1 MKHLENVGN
10 LKLFFE
16 EWKTDIFEDPAFTVY
31 VLNGADVVGK
41 ETFPA
46 KANAWT
52 VRSAAEKLLHR
63 FNIYT
68 VQAIAAG
75 LPEIISEYDGLLLSG
90 QIAGFDTVEYFRKI
104 DGTRF
109 YKHTTRRP
117 DMFPFAVHNYR
128 TAEGNYIL
136 M

>member
-1 MKHLENVGN
+1 MKHLEDIGN
-10 LKLFFE
+10 LKLFYE
-16 EWKTDIFEDPAFTVY
+16 EWKADPFEDPAFTVY
-31 VLNGADVVGK
+31 ALNGADVVGK
-41 ETFPA
+41 ETFLA

-68 VQAIAAG
+68 AQAIAAG
-75 LPEIISEYDGLLLSG
+75 LPEIVSEYDGLLLSG
-90 QIAGFDTVEYFRKI
+90 KIAGFDQMEYFEQIK
-104 DGTRF
+104 GTRF
-109 YKHTTRRP
+109 YKHFTHRP
-117 DMFPFAVHNYR
+117 EMFPYSIHNYR